1 MIKIALV
8 DDDDG
13 FVEQINR
20 FIHRFIEETEIKC
33 SLTRYTSGIDFVSEY
48 NPIYDIVLLDIDM
61 PMMDGMETAVRLRQI
76 DKDVPV
82 IFVTNMMQMAVRG
95 YEVRALDFIVK
106 PITYLSFAQKMKKAI
121 DFAERNN
128 NHGFVLKMQDGFKKV
143 QVRDIKYVE
152 VFGHSLIYHT
162 QQGDIKVR
170 GVLSQVES
178 ELETYSF
185 LRCSNCFLVNL
196 RYVDNFTSTS
206 VEVDGVELPISRRKK
221 KEFAEGLTDYL
232 GGGR

>member
-1 MIKIALV
+1 MIKIAIV

-13 FVEQINR
+13 FVEQINQ

-33 SLTRYTSGIDFVSEY
+33 ALTRYTNGIDFVSEY

-61 PMMDGMETAVRLRQI
+61 PMMDGMETAMRLRQI

-95 YEVRALDFIVK
+95 YEVSALDFIVK

-128 NHGFVLKMQDGFKKV
+128 NHGFVLKTQDGFKKV

-178 ELETYSF
+178 ELEAYSF